1 MASLRSWLAS
11 LLPIALGHLA
21 ATALVAAA
29 VVLGWSPDRGILQ
42 VAAGGLL
49 AALLACRLWG
59 RAARR
64 MHASARHGAL
74 ALGSFLV
81 ASAHGAGLVLVPALA
96 PLCLSNAAVG
106 DADWAGALV
115 PALAG
120 LAVHAAAM
128 LAVAAATGAAARRW
142 LRRSPAAMAT
152 PACFD

>member
-1 MASLRSWLAS
+1 MASLRPWLAP

-21 ATALVAAA
+21 AIALVAAA

-42 VAAGGLL
+42 AVAGGLL

-59 RAARR
+59 HAARR
-64 MHASARHGAL
+64 MHASAGHGAL

-106 DADWAGALV
+106 DAGWAGALV

-128 LAVAAATGAAARRW
+128 LAAAAATGAAARRW